1 MSRDFQQSHTAKE
14 GAGKAG
20 WELEDDCG
28 KGGGGGEGGRD
39 DILSWLSL
47 QESSLE
53 ARGQQAKELNT
64 SGFAEVLARRVQQMD
79 LCLQNR
85 SLRCQAGT
93 VQVKTFGLNFIYF
106 RLFRYFSFSKIIK
119 VLE

>member
-39 DILSWLSL
+39 DILS
-47 QESSLE
+47 
-53 ARGQQAKELNT
+53 
-64 SGFAEVLARRVQQMD
+64 
-79 LCLQNR
+79 
-85 SLRCQAGT
+85 
-93 VQVKTFGLNFIYF
+93 
-106 RLFRYFSFSKIIK
+106 
-119 VLE
+119 